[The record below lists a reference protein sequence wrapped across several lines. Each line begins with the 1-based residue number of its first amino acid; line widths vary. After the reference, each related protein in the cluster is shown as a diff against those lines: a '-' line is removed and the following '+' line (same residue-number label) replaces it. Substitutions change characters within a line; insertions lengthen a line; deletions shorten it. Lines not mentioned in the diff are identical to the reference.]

1 MVNRGTAEL
10 EGCTETRLRCPVLL
24 IRASYESWHSPGI
37 VEVKGKVKALICVR
51 LFATPW
57 ALQSMGF
64 SRAEHW
70 SG

>member
-10 EGCTETRLRCPVLL
+10 EGCTDTRLRCPVLL
-24 IRASYESWHSPGI
+24 IRASYESWHLPGI
-37 VEVKGKVKALICVR
+37 VEVKGKVKALSRVR
-51 LFATPW
+51 LFSTPW

-64 SRAEHW
+64 SRPEHW